1 MNDLVT
7 SPRSSRVWP
16 IWAFL
21 FVIGAAGF
29 AAPSAVG
36 GVLVAPTVVFLSE
49 GTPTGELTIQNPAT
63 KPTEVTI
70 FFSFG
75 LPVSDSLGN
84 VKIVLQ
90 DSAVT
95 DPRSA
100 KEWLKAFPKKFVLP
114 ALGSQVVR
122 FRVQPPK
129 DLADG
134 EYWAR
139 VVVRSEE
146 GQMSIPNAQETEGIT
161 TRLNMIMQT
170 AVMLKYRKGP
180 LTAELQVNDMWA
192 SYQNQKVA
200 VMVDMTNKGSA
211 SYVGMLNCQVRDAS
225 NKEIYARSIQL
236 AVYRDLTRRV
246 ELPLPAGDFEQPFK
260 VDVSISTQGRNDIAD
275 EFIIPGNDITH
286 TLVVQ

>member
-1 MNDLVT
+1 MT
-7 SPRSSRVWP
+7 RFGTHKRFFWP
-16 IWAFL
+16 ALTWACL
-21 FVIGAAGF
+21 FCAVFGAIPASTTM
-29 AAPSAVG
+29 A

-49 GTPTGELTIQNPAT
+49 RSPTGELTIQNPAN

-70 FFSFG
+70 YFSFG
-75 LPVSDSLGN
+75 LPTSDSLGN
-84 VKIVLQ
+84 VRVVLQ
-90 DSAVT
+90 DSSVT

-100 KEWLKAFPKKFVLP
+100 KDWLRAFPRKFVLP
-114 ALGSQVVR
+114 PLGSQMVR
-122 FRVQPPK
+122 FRARPPQ
-129 DLADG
+129 DLPPG

-146 GQMSIPNAQETEGIT
+146 GTMNIPTPSATEGIT

-192 SYQNQKVA
+192 TYDNQRVEL
-200 VMVDMTNKGSA
+200 MVDMTNLGSA
-211 SYVGMLNCQVRDAS
+211 SYVGLLKCQVRDAT
-225 NKEIYARSIQL
+225 NKEIYERSIQL

-246 ELPLPAGDFEQPFK
+246 DLPLPAGNFEQPFEI
-260 VDVSISTQGRNDIAD
+260 DVSISTRGRKDIAPED
-275 EFIIPGNDITH
+275 IIPGNEITH